1 MFFMMFIV
9 NTCMHLSKPQKI
21 QGLNEI
27 SNKYDIY
34 FVDLWGVMHNGVE
47 CYPEAINVLEKLK
60 KNNKKIIL
68 ISNAPRPNKTVNLF
82 LEKIGLSKSL
92 YDLLVTSG
100 DVTQEYLGS
109 KLEQGKFFHL
119 GPDRDRDLFV
129 NTGAQLANKE
139 DCNEVVCTGLTF
151 SETEDIQDYESILN
165 FFKEKKIPMTCA
177 NPDEVVIRGTKL
189 EYCAGALAK
198 KYEEMGG
205 VVNYFGKPYPEIY
218 NLALK
223 KMNMLEEFKQKK
235 ITPFAIGDNLK
246 TDIRGANALNISSL
260 LILNGIYKDF
270 FRNDEIDFDELKKS
284 VHLEQLKIDY
294 YQKDLTW

>member
-1 MFFMMFIV
+1 MMFIV

-21 QGLNEI
+21 QGLKEI
-27 SNKYDIY
+27 SNKYDVY
-34 FVDLWGVMHNGVE
+34 FIDLWGVMHNGVE

-100 DVTQEYLGS
+100 DVAQEYLRS

-119 GPDRDRDLFV
+119 GPDRDRNLFE
-129 NTGAQLANKE
+129 NTGAKLANKE

-151 SETEDIQDYESILN
+151 AETEDIQDYESVLN

-177 NPDEVVIRGTKL
+177 NPDEVVVRGTKL

-205 VVNYFGKPYPEIY
+205 AVNYFGKPYPEIY

-223 KMNMLEEFKQKK
+223 KMNMLEKFKQKK
-235 ITPFAIGDNLK
+235 ITSFAIGDNLK

-294 YQKDLTW
+294 YQKDLIW

>member
-1 MFFMMFIV
+1 
-9 NTCMHLSKPQKI
+9 MHLSKPQKI

-82 LEKIGLSKSL
+82 LEKIGLPKSL

-139 DCNEVVCTGLTF
+139 DCNEIVCTGLTF
-151 SETEDIQDYESILN
+151 AETEDVQDYESVLN
-165 FFKEKKIPMTCA
+165 FFK
-177 NPDEVVIRGTKL
+177 
-189 EYCAGALAK
+189 
-198 KYEEMGG
+198 
-205 VVNYFGKPYPEIY
+205 
-218 NLALK
+218 
-223 KMNMLEEFKQKK
+223 
-235 ITPFAIGDNLK
+235 
-246 TDIRGANALNISSL
+246 
-260 LILNGIYKDF
+260 
-270 FRNDEIDFDELKKS
+270 
-284 VHLEQLKIDY
+284 
-294 YQKDLTW
+294 

>member
-1 MFFMMFIV
+1 
-9 NTCMHLSKPQKI
+9 
-21 QGLNEI
+21 
-27 SNKYDIY
+27 
-34 FVDLWGVMHNGVE
+34 
-47 CYPEAINVLEKLK
+47 
-60 KNNKKIIL
+60 
-68 ISNAPRPNKTVNLF
+68 
-82 LEKIGLSKSL
+82 
-92 YDLLVTSG
+92 
-100 DVTQEYLGS
+100 
-109 KLEQGKFFHL
+109 
-119 GPDRDRDLFV
+119 
-129 NTGAQLANKE
+129 
-139 DCNEVVCTGLTF
+139 
-151 SETEDIQDYESILN
+151 
-165 FFKEKKIPMTCA
+165 MTCA

-235 ITPFAIGDNLK
+235 ITSFAIGDNLK

-294 YQKDLTW
+294 YQKDLIW